1 MSNYPAFICQLCSKD
16 LEQAL
21 EFRRKCIESEKLFQ
35 SALIN
40 ELKDGKSF
48 ETVEIELSHS
58 PDSSNKEKVHRR
70 MNPPSDKTVISS
82 PVQSNSKSST
92 KGSFFCSKCFKSF
105 CDRSYLKKHEYFR
118 HPTVPVAKSFE
129 CDICGHKSKSKQLM
143 RSHINA
149 LHSSK

>member
-1 MSNYPAFICQLCSKD
+1 MSNYPAFLCQLCSKD

-21 EFRRKCIESEKLFQ
+21 EFRRKCIESEKIFQ
-35 SALIN
+35 SVLVN

-48 ETVEIELSHS
+48 EKVEIEVNHS
-58 PDSSNKEKVHRR
+58 SDENNEEKVPKT
-70 MNPPSDKTVISS
+70 MMLSSDKTISSS
-82 PVQSNSKSST
+82 PVQPNSKLPA
-92 KGSFFCSKCFKSF
+92 KESFYCSKCFKSF
-105 CDRSYLKKHEYFR
+105 CDSSYLKKHEYFR